1 MRAWRGAEPW
11 HRPVPPPQR
20 TPLGA
25 CSEPQDASQWS
36 MKMSTCTRRSHAARG
51 RQTALFSVYGNSMIN
66 LKRKGIFISLPWR
79 PGSFSML
86 VSQVRAHSPGALVRK
101 QWLLPIY
108 ASIPN
113 VRQEIKIKR
122 REITPTMF
130 SLTWGKQ
137 QTSRWPALGQ
147 NNCKDCSTI
156 FPSQSCLRSFVLPSG
171 ISLPVI
177 SSDVWR
183 YFGISPLSLEIFQS
197 TSLEWLLWSAAFASA
212 TEISHPVQ
220 LPQVP
225 CSTLNGRQQST
236 VRLILND

>member
-11 HRPVPPPQR
+11 HRPVPPPR
-20 TPLGA
+20 CTP
-25 CSEPQDASQWS
+25 CSEPEDVSECS
-36 MKMSTCTRRSHAARG
+36 TKMSTCTRRSHAARG
-51 RQTALFSVYGNSMIN
+51 RQTALFLVYGNSVVN
-66 LKRKGIFISLPWR
+66 LMEEEREIYFSSWR

-86 VSQVRAHSPGALVRK
+86 VPQVRAHSPGALVRK

-113 VRQEIKIKR
+113 VWQESKTKR
-122 REITPTMF
+122 REITPTIF
-130 SLTWGKQ
+130 SLTWRKQ

-147 NNCKDCSTI
+147 NNCKDCSTL

-171 ISLPVI
+171 IFLPMI

-225 CSTLNGRQQST
+225 CSTLSGRQQST